1 MDDSQILSRKTAAS
15 GRVDYGTPIILH
27 ETAQTRVEVIPWY
40 VPHNHG
46 SELAIKLRTLKKGE
60 PPNDWYEV
68 EEKSITLNDAATL
81 KLKKALAGLFAVNGE
96 EEGNYLV
103 VKLNGQEV
111 DMNGVDPEQ
120 VTSALV
126 GALSQKDILSH
137 LKGAE
142 ITSELASALRVSV
155 RLAEMK
161 SAMSELR
168 MLLDTGV
175 AREQA
180 YQEWCEKHP
189 WAFGNQFIVND
200 MVRDITTQDQVDM
213 LVPRILAGYRDIV
226 ELKRPDHTVL
236 DYDKGHRDYYF
247 SRELSK
253 AIGQCHR
260 YLDMFVKYAEN
271 GLIGNRHIVAYHPE
285 ATIVIGRSR
294 DWDDDMIKAL
304 HGLNARMNGI
314 RVITYDH
321 LLAQG
326 DSLIEY
332 LSNNSLSGS
341 D

>member
-1 MDDSQILSRKTAAS
+1 
-15 GRVDYGTPIILH
+15 
-27 ETAQTRVEVIPWY
+27 
-40 VPHNHG
+40 
-46 SELAIKLRTLKKGE
+46 
-60 PPNDWYEV
+60 
-68 EEKSITLNDAATL
+68 
-81 KLKKALAGLFAVNGE
+81 
-96 EEGNYLV
+96 
-103 VKLNGQEV
+103 
-111 DMNGVDPEQ
+111 
-120 VTSALV
+120 
-126 GALSQKDILSH
+126 
-137 LKGAE
+137 
-142 ITSELASALRVSV
+142 
-155 RLAEMK
+155 
-161 SAMSELR
+161 
-168 MLLDTGV
+168 
-175 AREQA
+175 
-180 YQEWCEKHP
+180 
-189 WAFGNQFIVND
+189 
-200 MVRDITTQDQVDM
+200 M